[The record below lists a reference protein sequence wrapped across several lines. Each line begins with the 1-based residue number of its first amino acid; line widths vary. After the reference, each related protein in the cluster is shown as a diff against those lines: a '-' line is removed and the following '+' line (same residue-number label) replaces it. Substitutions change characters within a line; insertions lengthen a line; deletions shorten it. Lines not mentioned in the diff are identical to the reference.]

1 MVLRESWLHKTEEHP
16 PTAPVP
22 LSAPL
27 NPLPQPDWQHQLWP
41 LPAPKASGQWSILV
55 PRVAGEPRKDRGRSW
70 PGSSRL
76 DGEGHQGGSL
86 GQLGGGRVLTAVGAG
101 GGGYSS
107 ALISINS
114 YLSGFLNLGRE
125 GLYLKH
131 LWVALRPESYDSG
144 NPQQLTLDPG
154 SSTAPSPSPRGGLSR
169 TALCMML
176 SEAGAQASWG
186 QSGARVC
193 SGDPL

>member
-1 MVLRESWLHKTEEHP
+1 MHKTEEHP

-101 GGGYSS
+101 GGVLQCSDFDKQLS
-107 ALISINS
+107 LRISKFGKGGIIS
-114 YLSGFLNLGRE
+114 ETSLG
-125 GLYLKH
+125 G
-131 LWVALRPESYDSG
+131 
-144 NPQQLTLDPG
+144 
-154 SSTAPSPSPRGGLSR
+154 
-169 TALCMML
+169 
-176 SEAGAQASWG
+176 SEA
-186 QSGARVC
+186 
-193 SGDPL
+193 